1 MRLNGYFGVR
11 SLEVIAEGLKSLSPE
26 AQGCLFIGLGIAAY
40 GYFKYGRRENNG
52 NSKKA
57 R

>member
-52 NSKKA
+52 K